1 MSLNNIEIIH
11 ATCISI
17 AGMGVLLRAPAG
29 GGKSDLALR
38 MIDQP
43 GRGLGKNLMETI
55 LIADDRVAIWRNGE
69 RLMAACP
76 KTLSGLLEVRG
87 LGIVQLSCGSEVEL
101 GLTVDLGKDVAV
113 DRMPDL
119 LVNTY
124 SLWGVSVPKIAI
136 APFEA
141 SAPAKL
147 RAAVCALGQGF
158 LSEGVSVKRHM

>member
-1 MSLNNIEIIH
+1 MSLNKTEIIH

-17 AGMGVLLRAPAG
+17 AGMGVLLRAPAS

-43 GRGLGKNLMETI
+43 GRGLGKDLMETS

-87 LGIVQLSCGSEVEL
+87 LGIVQLACSSEVEL
-101 GLTVDLGKDVAV
+101 GLTVDLVADVEV
-113 DRMPDL
+113 ERMPDL
-119 LVNTY
+119 SANTF
-124 SLWGVSVPKIAI
+124 SLWGLTVPKISI

-141 SAPAKL
+141 SAPAKI
-147 RAAVCALGQGF
+147 RAAVCALGQGL
-158 LSEGVSVKRHM
+158 LSENVAVKRII